1 MNPKPVCT
9 ACAGAKGSKCRPDL
23 FDTISVPQ
31 RLRWT
36 TLAVAISSESISHF
50 GDVLDWEIL
59 LNMSQDDRQQHTYPN
74 GAYSWSTHMTY
85 SSLPGHSTS
94 YDCPSYSGTY
104 GHNHT
109 SEPNQY
115 STANCSHDLSGEV
128 GGGPASLYWVDI
140 PLDPNAIYH
149 MPVHGSGWS
158 GTVDSE
164 SPYERDREVLRQAW
178 EQRIRDNWFRRNGI
192 NALPN
197 DTQYDRFI
205 PELRAGE
212 YAERYFGRSEAQLGV
227 SGRQPEEMRVSYP
240 ATQPV
245 SHSPISPTMID
256 GYPPK
261 VDPCQYDAST
271 SDLGNHMSREFHPQA
286 NYPVATDNSFAIPS
300 PLHSRQ
306 PMQAA
311 LRACILIH
319 TSPSIPPL
327 ALPQIFSQ
335 LDSEG
340 ADSPLSEIHE
350 TRSTSPAGSASAT
363 LTIVE
368 DAPVSKLTARTDST
382 LRSPTITRSRSLEGA
397 SIGQPGMGPVRR
409 GNSTGERGKNAVGTI
424 RVHRPAGIKWNQRTR
439 CSYINPVTGLQ
450 CRTSAGRG
458 PDLERHLRTVHLRE
472 EARAVSDGLIPRDKA
487 ELLPP
492 DWVMGDRLDFDCP
505 HCAVRFTRE
514 DARDRHVK
522 VQHQK

>member
-1 MNPKPVCT
+1 
-9 ACAGAKGSKCRPDL
+9 
-23 FDTISVPQ
+23 
-31 RLRWT
+31 
-36 TLAVAISSESISHF
+36 
-50 GDVLDWEIL
+50 
-59 LNMSQDDRQQHTYPN
+59 
-74 GAYSWSTHMTY
+74 
-85 SSLPGHSTS
+85 
-94 YDCPSYSGTY
+94 
-104 GHNHT
+104 
-109 SEPNQY
+109 
-115 STANCSHDLSGEV
+115 
-128 GGGPASLYWVDI
+128 
-140 PLDPNAIYH
+140 

-158 GTVDSE
+158 GTVNSE
-164 SPYERDREVLRQAW
+164 SPYERDREVIRQAW

-192 NALPN
+192 TALPM

-212 YAERYFGRSEAQLGV
+212 YAERYFGRPEVQLGV
-227 SGRQPEEMRVSYP
+227 SGRQPEEIRVSYP
-240 ATQPV
+240 ITQSV
-245 SHSPISPTMID
+245 SHSPISPVAID
-256 GYPPK
+256 GYPPGA
-261 VDPCQYDAST
+261 DSSHYDAST
-271 SDLGNHMSREFHPQA
+271 SDLANHMPRELQPTAGYQ
-286 NYPVATDNSFAIPS
+286 VAADSSYAIPS
-300 PLHSRQ
+300 PVASGQMPTSQLLQLPYRDPPTPLSPTDASSPASLHPNAYVPQHS
-306 PMQAA
+306 
-311 LRACILIH
+311 
-319 TSPSIPPL
+319 TNSP
-327 ALPQIFSQ
+327 ATVFSQ

-363 LTIVE
+363 YTVE
-368 DAPVSKLTARTDST
+368 DPSGSKSTAKTDSAR
-382 LRSPTITRSRSLEGA
+382 RSPMITRSRSLEGA
-397 SIGQPGMGPVRR
+397 SNGQSGMGPVRR
-409 GNSTGERGKNAVGTI
+409 GNSTSERGKNAVGAI